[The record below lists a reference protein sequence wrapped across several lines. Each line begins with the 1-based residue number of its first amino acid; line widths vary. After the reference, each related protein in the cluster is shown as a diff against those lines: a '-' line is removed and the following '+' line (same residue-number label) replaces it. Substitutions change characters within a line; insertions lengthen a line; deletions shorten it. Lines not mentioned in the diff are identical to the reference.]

1 VEAPG
6 FGEVMSHWAL
16 DVPWL
21 VLAALAIAWYARS
34 WVQARSLGS
43 PHSPFRLASYT
54 AGVVLALLAVISPIE
69 HYGNTLLWANFTGFL
84 VLTMIAPA
92 LVLLGAPLT
101 LAFRVSGHRGRV
113 RLRAVY
119 RHRLVGAFTFPIF
132 TWLLFAVVTYLWQF
146 TALADRAA
154 ENVFVRDFQ
163 QLTSFS
169 VGLLFW
175 LPAIASDPL
184 RWRLAY
190 PLRALYVFV
199 EMTHKGLFGGMFLSM
214 NSAMH
219 AGFAAN
225 APAWGPDPLTDQR
238 IAILILWIGGNLVF
252 LVGLVAIIIGWVRYE
267 QRNQHR
273 TDWRL
278 KLQREAA
285 EKKRKALERVFER
298 GV

>member
-1 VEAPG
+1 V
-6 FGEVMSHWAL
+6 
-16 DVPWL
+16 
-21 VLAALAIAWYARS
+21 
-34 WVQARSLGS
+34 
-43 PHSPFRLASYT
+43 
-54 AGVVLALLAVISPIE
+54 
-69 HYGNTLLWANFTGFL
+69 NFTGFL

-92 LVLLGAPLT
+92 LILLGAPLT
-101 LAFRVSGHRGRV
+101 LAFRVSNATGRS
-113 RLRAVY
+113 RLRRVY
-119 RHRLVGAFTFPIF
+119 RHRLTAALTFPVL

-154 ENVFVRDFQ
+154 GNVFIRDFQ
-163 QLTSFS
+163 QLSSFA

-219 AGFAAN
+219 SGFAGN
-225 APAWGPDPLTDQR
+225 VPAWGPDPLTDQR

-252 LVGLVAIIIGWVRYE
+252 LAGLVAIIIGWMRYE

-273 TDWRL
+273 IDWRL
-278 KLQREAA
+278 RLQREAA
-285 EKKRKALERVFER
+285 ERKRQALDRVFER